1 MDTPIANLIMID
13 MEKRMEQRKEYIE
26 DAEKEIARVTKN
38 IEDYKN
44 TTAECERIWNAL
56 CDAGFVIE
64 RETHNDA

>member
-44 TTAECERIWNAL
+44 TTAECERIWNG
-56 CDAGFVIE
+56 D
-64 RETHNDA
+64 TQ